1 MPVSGGA
8 AGQLAG
14 IARHK
19 VSRGPMETLQRARVT
34 PDMGLEG
41 DCRGPVPSGKK
52 GNRQI
57 TVIEAENWALALQ
70 ELGGDADGLVWS
82 DRRANLL
89 VSGIRLPRQPGAVIA
104 IGAGLR
110 IEVRCECDP
119 CSRMDALREGLRA
132 ELTPDWRGGVCG
144 RVLSEGEIAVGDEVR
159 IEQ

>member
-1 MPVSGGA
+1 MAGA
-8 AGQLAG
+8 GRLDG

-19 VSRGPMETLQRARVT
+19 VSRGPMETLERASVT

-41 DCRGPVPSGKK
+41 DCRGSVPEGKK

-57 TVIEAENWALALQ
+57 TVIEAESWAAAMRD
-70 ELGGDADGLVWS
+70 LGGADGLVWS

-89 VSGIRLPRQPGAVIA
+89 VSGVRLPRQAGKVIA
-104 IGAGLR
+104 IGKGLR

-119 CSRMDALREGLRA
+119 CSRMDALRDGLRA
-132 ELTPDWRGGVCG
+132 ALTPDWRGGICG
-144 RVLSEGEIAVGDEVR
+144 RVISEGEIALGDEVR

>member
-1 MPVSGGA
+1 MV
-8 AGQLAG
+8 AGRLEG

-19 VSRGPMETLQRARVT
+19 VSRGPMETLDRALVT
-34 PDMGLEG
+34 PDKGLEG
-41 DCRGPVPSGKK
+41 DCRGLVAEGKK

-57 TVIEAENWALALQ
+57 TVIEAESWAAAVA
-70 ELGGDADGLVWS
+70 ELGAAAEGLVWS

-89 VSGIRLPRQPGAVIA
+89 VSGVRLPREAGKVIA
-104 IGAGLR
+104 IGDGLR

-132 ELTPDWRGGVCG
+132 ALTPDWRGGICG
-144 RVLSEGEIAVGDEVR
+144 RVISEGEIALGDEVR

>member
-1 MPVSGGA
+1 MV
-8 AGQLAG
+8 AGRLEG

-19 VSRGPMETLQRARVT
+19 VSRGPMETLDRALVT
-34 PDMGLEG
+34 PDEGLEG
-41 DCRGPVPSGKK
+41 DCRGQVAEGKK

-57 TVIEAENWALALQ
+57 TVIEAESWAAAVA
-70 ELGGDADGLVWS
+70 ELGAAAEGLVWS

-89 VSGIRLPRQPGAVIA
+89 VSGVRLPREAGKVIA
-104 IGAGLR
+104 IGDGLR

-132 ELTPDWRGGVCG
+132 ALTPDWRGGICG
-144 RVLSEGEIAVGDEVR
+144 RVISEGEIALGDEVR